1 MAVGSLRHQYPKGK
15 SKMTSFR
22 RVCRSILDHPFIIV
36 MLLFFICLHRYFP
49 FLFFLLVSASPVII
63 SAAVLLGTLLIYGQP
78 NDSNVNSHEERSNT
92 CVTTE
97 VNDHTYSADR
107 EGILTKDRFSEVRND
122 IVEKGMR
129 ASGMLSSGI
138 SVTGDLAY
146 VVDQEYCNAERS
158 KGSTIYKEKSN
169 NNFGFANFEKADAQI
184 PWDREYGDSI
194 KLHHDAGMQKKH
206 TDDTVNHE
214 YSDCESNG
222 AEKSSFDAL
231 VADVIPSAQETHP
244 LLDSEDPL
252 HPDASH
258 GASLKFGLQSL
269 VTDHSSEDS
278 GDDGNDDDI
287 DKNEA
292 LKARD
297 DENKVAGSWME
308 MEKSQHL
315 ESLFTRTIEERDEE
329 EEAEDDESN
338 DDEVDDEYDDDEE
351 EENTNVEKDESK
363 QVTMWTEEDEKNLRL
378 VGNSE
383 LERDLRLENLLARRR
398 VKRNFSMISE
408 RNLIDLDRPEIPFQ
422 IPPISTT
429 RVNPFDTPVSTYQQ
443 QFGIPPIPGS
453 APSVSV
459 PRKNPFESPCTSPK
473 GIQNLAEEHIEETTE
488 MNLNDAIF
496 HENGSSSTGYDPLGD
511 ILKLDFVEVNR
522 KDAVFRR
529 YESFSTGYNF
539 MGDTSR
545 QDFMETD
552 RREAVL
558 RRHETFNTRSTFR
571 NMVTTPEKLA
581 YLKMKPVF
589 VPEQVGDHEMRPPSS
604 GRESSHDSE
613 STVSSSNSDHTESP
627 TTLSMHEDVE
637 SNKDLIAESDHASIR
652 SEDSRS
658 ESSDSVDSLH
668 EDPEEFVGSLEANAE
683 VHADHIHQKADAA
696 HENKDDTSSSTSTT
710 SEVDQ
715 SSEKL
720 GQGEDEAVNDNF
732 VHSPKAS
739 STMSDVNPVNM
750 EEDHGI
756 IEPPVYDSSPSG
768 TDKITPFSIM
778 LKSNGEI

>member
-1 MAVGSLRHQYPKGK
+1 MAVGSLRHQHPKGK

-22 RVCRSILDHPFIIV
+22 RVCRSVLDHPFLIILV
-36 MLLFFICLHRYFP
+36 VFLICLHRYFP

-63 SAAVLLGTLLIYGQP
+63 CAAILLGTLLIYGQP
-78 NDSNVNSHEERSNT
+78 NDNNVKYNEEMSNT
-92 CVTTE
+92 RVTTG
-97 VNDHTYSADR
+97 VNDHTYSTDR

-138 SVTGDLAY
+138 SVTGDLVN
-146 VVDQEYCNAERS
+146 VVDREYCNAERS
-158 KGSTIYKEKSN
+158 KGSTIYKEKIN
-169 NNFGFANFEKADAQI
+169 NSFGFANFEKADAQM
-184 PWDREYGDSI
+184 PWDREYGNSI
-194 KLHHDAGMQKKH
+194 KGHHDAGMQEKH
-206 TDDTVNHE
+206 ADDTVNHE

-231 VADVIPSAQETHP
+231 VADVIPTAQETHP

-258 GASLKFGLQSL
+258 GSSLKFDLQSL

-278 GDDGNDDDI
+278 GDDDI

-297 DENKVAGSWME
+297 DENVAGSWME

-329 EEAEDDESN
+329 EGEDDDESN
-338 DDEVDDEYDDDEE
+338 DDEVDEEYDDDEE

-398 VKRNFSMISE
+398 AKRNFSMISE
-408 RNLIDLDRPEIPFQ
+408 RNLIDLDRPDIPFQ

-473 GIQNLAEEHIEETTE
+473 GIQNLAEEHKEETME

-496 HENGSSSTGYDPLGD
+496 HENGSSSTGYNPLGD
-511 ILKLDFVEVNR
+511 ILKPDFVEVNR

-571 NMVTTPEKLA
+571 NVVTTPEKLA

-589 VPEQVGDHEMRPPSS
+589 VPEQVGDHEMRHPSS
-604 GRESSHDSE
+604 GGESSHDSD
-613 STVSSSNSDHTESP
+613 STVSSSNSDHIESP
-627 TTLSMHEDVE
+627 TILSMQEDAE
-637 SNKDLIAESDHASIR
+637 SNKDLIAESDHASIH

-668 EDPEEFVGSLEANAE
+668 NDPEEFVDSLETNAE
-683 VHADHIHQKADAA
+683 LHADHIYQKADAA
-696 HENKDDTSSSTSTT
+696 HENEDDTSSSSSTT
-710 SEVDQ
+710 SEVDH

-720 GQGEDEAVNDNF
+720 GQGEDEAVNNNF

-739 STMSDVNPVNM
+739 STMSDINPVNM

-756 IEPPVYDSSPSG
+756 IEPPVFDSSPSG
-768 TDKITPFSIM
+768 TDKITPFSITD
-778 LKSNGEI
+778 LKSNVEI

>member
-297 DENKVAGSWME
+297 DEN
-308 MEKSQHL
+308 
-315 ESLFTRTIEERDEE
+315 
-329 EEAEDDESN
+329 
-338 DDEVDDEYDDDEE
+338 
-351 EENTNVEKDESK
+351 KDESK

>member
-1 MAVGSLRHQYPKGK
+1 MAVGSLRHQHPKGK

-22 RVCRSILDHPFIIV
+22 RVCRSVLDHPFLIILV
-36 MLLFFICLHRYFP
+36 VFLICLHRYFP

-63 SAAVLLGTLLIYGQP
+63 CAAILLGTLLIYGQP
-78 NDSNVNSHEERSNT
+78 NDNNVKYNEEMSNT
-92 CVTTE
+92 RVTTG
-97 VNDHTYSADR
+97 VNDHTYSTDR

-138 SVTGDLAY
+138 SVTGDLVN
-146 VVDQEYCNAERS
+146 VVDREYCNAERS
-158 KGSTIYKEKSN
+158 KGSTIYKEKIN
-169 NNFGFANFEKADAQI
+169 NSFGFANFEKADAQM
-184 PWDREYGDSI
+184 PWDREYGNSI
-194 KLHHDAGMQKKH
+194 KGHHDAGMQEKH
-206 TDDTVNHE
+206 ADDTVNHE

-231 VADVIPSAQETHP
+231 VADVIPTAQETHP

-258 GASLKFGLQSL
+258 GSSLKFDLQSL

-278 GDDGNDDDI
+278 GDDDI

-297 DENKVAGSWME
+297 DENVA
-308 MEKSQHL
+308 
-315 ESLFTRTIEERDEE
+315 
-329 EEAEDDESN
+329 
-338 DDEVDDEYDDDEE
+338 
-351 EENTNVEKDESK
+351 
-363 QVTMWTEEDEKNLRL
+363 EEDEKNLRL

-398 VKRNFSMISE
+398 AKRNFSMISE
-408 RNLIDLDRPEIPFQ
+408 RNLIDLDRPDIPFQ

-473 GIQNLAEEHIEETTE
+473 GIQNLAEEHKEETME

-496 HENGSSSTGYDPLGD
+496 HENGSSSTGYNPLGD
-511 ILKLDFVEVNR
+511 ILKPDFVEVNR

-571 NMVTTPEKLA
+571 NVVTTPEKLA

-589 VPEQVGDHEMRPPSS
+589 VPEQVGDHEMRHPSS
-604 GRESSHDSE
+604 GGESSHDSD
-613 STVSSSNSDHTESP
+613 STVSSSNSDHIESP
-627 TTLSMHEDVE
+627 TILSMQEDAE
-637 SNKDLIAESDHASIR
+637 SNKDLIAESDHASIH

-668 EDPEEFVGSLEANAE
+668 NDPEEFVDSLETNAE
-683 VHADHIHQKADAA
+683 LHADHIYQKADAA
-696 HENKDDTSSSTSTT
+696 HENEDDTSSSSSTT
-710 SEVDQ
+710 SEVDH

-720 GQGEDEAVNDNF
+720 GQGEDEAVNNNF

-739 STMSDVNPVNM
+739 STMSDINPVNM

-756 IEPPVYDSSPSG
+756 IEPPVFDSSPSG
-768 TDKITPFSIM
+768 TDKITPFSITD
-778 LKSNGEI
+778 LKSNVEI